1 MASLG
6 VMLKNDAAWFFN
18 FGTANSYPC
27 GVASVFL
34 NELLF

>member
-6 VMLKNDAAWFFN
+6 VMLKNNGVWFFN

-27 GVASVFL
+27 GAASVFL
-34 NELLF
+34 E